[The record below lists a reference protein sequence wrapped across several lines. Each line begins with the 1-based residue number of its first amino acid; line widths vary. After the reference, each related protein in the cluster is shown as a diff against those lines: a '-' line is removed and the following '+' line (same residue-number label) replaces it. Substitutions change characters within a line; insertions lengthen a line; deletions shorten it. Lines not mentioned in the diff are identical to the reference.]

1 MQQVLLITL
10 MTGSAGGCLLWLLSR
25 ILGKYCIIDA
35 FWGPGFAVLAAV
47 SAFRINQ
54 QPLSAP
60 AKLLLL
66 ATCIWAL
73 RLGIHLGNRILRD
86 PHEDRRY
93 AAMAAKYGPS
103 FRWTSLGIVFLLQ
116 ALIMWFVALPVT
128 IACSGITAN
137 GPPFWLLP
145 GGVLWATGLL
155 FETAGDWQL
164 ARFRSRPDNSG
175 KVLDT
180 GLWRFTRHPNY
191 FGDFCV
197 WWGLWML
204 SMAAGAP
211 FWTIISPAAMAF
223 FLLRVSGVTLLEK
236 DIAERRPDYADYI
249 RRTNAFFPGRPR

>member
-1 MQQVLLITL
+1 MEQLLLVTL
-10 MTGSAGGCLLWLLSR
+10 VTGFTGGCLLWLLSR
-25 ILGKYCIIDA
+25 VVRKYCIIDA
-35 FWGPGFAVLAAV
+35 FWGPGFAVLAGVA
-47 SAFRINQ
+47 AFRVNQ
-54 QPLSAP
+54 HMLTP
-60 AKLLLL
+60 AEQLLLL

-73 RLGIHLGNRILRD
+73 RLGVYLAIRILRD

-93 AAMAAKYGPS
+93 AAMAEKYGPS

-128 IACSGITAN
+128 IGCSGIFAD
-137 GPPFWLLP
+137 GAKSWLLP
-145 GGVLWATGLL
+145 GGLLWATGLF
-155 FETAGDWQL
+155 FETVGDWQL
-164 ARFRSRPDNSG
+164 ARFRSRPDSSG

-180 GLWRFTRHPNY
+180 GLWRLTRHPNY

-204 SMAAGAP
+204 SQAAGAP
-211 FWTIISPAAMAF
+211 LWTIISPAAMAF

-236 DIAERRPDYADYI
+236 DIAERRPEYVDYI